1 MIDIQ
6 VIKLSDFIHDV
17 GEDEARSRL
26 SSFSCGGLN
35 DEVEHYLCD
44 GAFRH
49 SRKKTSVT
57 YLMMAAGDAK
67 TCFAYYTLAVKPF
80 SVKSSRLTARQKKAD
95 RVHRRDDRPDG
106 RRAHRDDGRDG
117 EDFVLADKDVFACP
131 VTDIRKTKVVST
143 WFEGERVYQAK

>member
-44 GAFRH
+44 GR
-49 SRKKTSVT
+49 SVI
-57 YLMMAAGDAK
+57 
-67 TCFAYYTLAVKPF
+67 
-80 SVKSSRLTARQKKAD
+80 R
-95 RVHRRDDRPDG
+95 G
-106 RRAHRDDGRDG
+106 RRPRS
-117 EDFVLADKDVFACP
+117 C
-131 VTDIRKTKVVST
+131 I
-143 WFEGERVYQAK
+143 W